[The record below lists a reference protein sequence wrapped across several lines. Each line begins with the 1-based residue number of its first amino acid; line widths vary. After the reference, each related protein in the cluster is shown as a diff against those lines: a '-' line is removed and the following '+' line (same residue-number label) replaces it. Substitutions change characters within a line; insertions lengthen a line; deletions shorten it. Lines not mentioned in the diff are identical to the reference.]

1 MKKESILLTG
11 GLGFI
16 GSHTAV
22 ALKNHFKQI
31 VIIDDLSNS
40 TMNSYY
46 RLKHLVGDN
55 LTFYKVDVAC
65 QNKVDEI
72 ISLHDIKTVIH
83 YAGLK
88 AVGESVS
95 FPAKYYYKNVY
106 SSKLFFDVLKKNKV
120 SNLIFSSSATVY
132 GKPLYLPLDESHP
145 VRATNPY
152 GQNKI
157 DIEQMI
163 FNDPYYQDQCSVK
176 ILRYFNPIGA
186 HPSGLIG
193 EDPKGTPNNIMPIIL
208 KVATQEYQELKIFG
222 KDYLT
227 HDGTGIRDYI
237 HIMDLV
243 EGHVQALSYDDKG
256 ITVFNLGT
264 GQGYSVLD
272 LIHTFQEVNKV
283 KILYS
288 YAGRRP
294 GDIDAVFANPDRA
307 KTILG
312 FRASQSL
319 QDMCLDAWNFVKK
332 NKCLLRP

>member
-22 ALKNHFKQI
+22 ALKNHFKHI

-40 TMNSYY
+40 TINSYY

-55 LTFYKVDVAC
+55 LLFYKVDIAC
-65 QNKVDEI
+65 QNRVDEI
-72 ISLHDIKTVIH
+72 ITSHDIKSVIH

-88 AVGESVS
+88 AVGESVNI
-95 FPAKYYYKNVY
+95 PAKYYYKNVY
-106 SSKLFFDVLKKNKV
+106 SSKLFFEVLKKNKV

-132 GKPLYLPLDESHP
+132 GKPLYLPLDETHP

-163 FNDPYYQDQCSVK
+163 FNDPYYQDHCSVK
-176 ILRYFNPIGA
+176 ILRYFNPVGA

-208 KVATQEYQELKIFG
+208 KVATKEYKEFKIFG
-222 KDYLT
+222 NDYQT
-227 HDGTGIRDYI
+227 HDGTGVRDYI

-243 EGHVQALSYDDKG
+243 NGHIKALSYDNKG
-256 ITVFNLGT
+256 ITILNLGT
-264 GQGYSVLD
+264 GQGSSVLD
-272 LIHTFQEVNKV
+272 LVNTFQLVNKV
-283 KILYS
+283 KIPYTYS
-288 YAGRRP
+288 KRRP
-294 GDIDAVFANPDRA
+294 GDIDAVFANSDRA

-319 QDMCLDAWNFVKK
+319 QSMCLDAWNFVKK
-332 NKCLLRP
+332 K

>member
-22 ALKNHFKQI
+22 ALKNHFKYI
-31 VIIDDLSNS
+31 VVIDDLSNS
-40 TMNSYY
+40 TMNSFY

-55 LTFYKVDVAC
+55 LIFYKADIAC
-65 QNKVDEI
+65 QNQVDLI
-72 ISLHDIKTVIH
+72 ISSHNIKTVIH

-106 SSKLFFDVLKKNKV
+106 SSKIFFDVLKKNKV

-132 GKPLYLPLDESHP
+132 GKPLYLPLDEIHP

-163 FNDPYYQDQCSVK
+163 FNDTYFQDHCSVK

-193 EDPKGTPNNIMPIIL
+193 EDPKGIPNNIMPIIL
-208 KVATQEYQELKIFG
+208 KVAAKEYKELKIFG
-222 KDYLT
+222 NDYMT
-227 HDGTGIRDYI
+227 HDGTGVRDYI

-243 EGHVQALSYDDKG
+243 EGHVQALGYDDAG
-256 ITVFNLGT
+256 IKILNLGT
-264 GQGYSVLD
+264 GQGFSVLD
-272 LIHTFQEVNKV
+272 LVHTFQDVNKI
-283 KILYS
+283 KIPYS
-288 YAGRRP
+288 YGARRT
-294 GDIDAVFANPDRA
+294 GDIDCVYANPDRA

-319 QDMCLDAWNFVKK
+319 QNMCLDAWNFVKK
-332 NKCLLRP
+332 KNKCF

>member
-16 GSHTAV
+16 GSHTAA
-22 ALKNHFKQI
+22 ALKNNFKHI

-40 TMNSYY
+40 TMDSYY

-55 LTFYKVDVAC
+55 LVFYKCDIAC
-65 QNKVDEI
+65 QSQVNKIV
-72 ISLHDIKTVIH
+72 SSHNIKIVIH

-88 AVGESVS
+88 AVGESVN

-106 SSKLFFDVLKKNKV
+106 STKLLFEVLEENKIT
-120 SNLIFSSSATVY
+120 NLIFSSSATVY

-145 VRATNPY
+145 VRANNPY

-163 FNDPYYQDQCSVK
+163 FNNLYFQEHCSVK

-193 EDPKGTPNNIMPIIL
+193 ENPKGIPNNIMPIIL
-208 KVATQEYQELKIFG
+208 KVANQDYQELKVFG
-222 KDYLT
+222 NDYQT

-243 EGHVQALSYDDKG
+243 EGHVKAIDYNKKG
-256 ITVFNLGT
+256 ITVVNLGT
-264 GQGYSVLD
+264 GQGFSVLD
-272 LIHTFQEVNKV
+272 LINTFQEVNKV
-283 KILYS
+283 KIPFS
-288 YAGRRP
+288 FDRRRP
-294 GDIDAVFANPDRA
+294 GDSDIVFANPDLA

-312 FRASQSL
+312 FKSSRSL
-319 QDMCLDAWNFVKK
+319 QSMCFDAWNFAKK
-332 NKCLLRP
+332 K

>member
-1 MKKESILLTG
+1 MRTESILLTG

-40 TMNSYY
+40 VMNNYY
-46 RLKHLVGDN
+46 RLKSLVGDC
-55 LTFYKVDVAC
+55 LILYKADIAS
-65 QNKVDEI
+65 QNVIDKI
-72 ISLHDIKTVIH
+72 FLSHNIKAVIH

-88 AVGESVS
+88 AVGESII

-106 SSKLFFDVLKKNKV
+106 STKLLFEVLKKNKIT
-120 SNLIFSSSATVY
+120 NLIFSSSATVY
-132 GKPLYLPLDESHP
+132 GKPLYLAIDESHP
-145 VRATNPY
+145 VKAINPY

-163 FNDPYYQDQCSVK
+163 FNDPYFQEQCSVK

-193 EDPKGTPNNIMPIIL
+193 DDPKGIPNNIMPIIL
-208 KVATQEYQELKIFG
+208 KVATQEHQELKIFG
-222 KDYLT
+222 NDYQT

-243 EGHVQALSYDDKG
+243 EGHVKALDYNKKG
-256 ITVFNLGT
+256 IIVFNLGT
-264 GQGYSVLD
+264 GKGFSVLD
-272 LIHTFQEVNKV
+272 LINTFQEVNKV
-283 KILYS
+283 KIPYS
-288 YAGRRP
+288 FVERRS
-294 GDIDAVFANPDRA
+294 GDVDMVFANPDRA
-307 KTILG
+307 KTTLG
-312 FRASQSL
+312 FEALRSL
-319 QDMCLDAWNFVKK
+319 QSMCFDAWNFVKK
-332 NKCLLRP
+332 K

>member
-22 ALKNHFKQI
+22 ALKNHFKHI
-31 VIIDDLSNS
+31 VIIDNLSNS

-46 RLKHLVGDN
+46 RLKYLVGDN
-55 LTFYKVDVAC
+55 LNFYKVDIAC
-65 QNKVDEI
+65 QNQVDEI

-88 AVGESVS
+88 AVGESVN

-106 SSKLFFDVLKKNKV
+106 SSKLFFEVLKKNKV

-145 VRATNPY
+145 VRAINPY

-163 FNDPYYQDQCSVK
+163 INDPYYQDHCSVK

-186 HPSGLIG
+186 HSSGIIG
-193 EDPKGTPNNIMPIIL
+193 ESPVGIPNNLMPYIL
-208 KVATQEYQELKIFG
+208 NVAKKVYSKLMIFG
-222 KDYLT
+222 DDYNT
-227 HDGTGIRDYI
+227 HDGTGVRDYI
-237 HIMDLV
+237 HVMDLV
-243 EGHVQALSYDDKG
+243 QGHIKAIQYNKLG
-256 ITVFNLGT
+256 ISIFNLGT

-272 LIHTFQEVNKV
+272 LVSTFEKVNGI
-283 KILYS
+283 KIPFKIVD
-288 YAGRRP
+288 RRS
-294 GDIDAVFANPDRA
+294 GDVDSVFADPS
-307 KTILG
+307 K
-312 FRASQSL
+312 ASDLLKFKASRNL
-319 QDMCLDAWNFVKK
+319 EEMCHDSWNFATR
-332 NKCLLRP
+332 NN

>member
-1 MKKESILLTG
+1 MLL
-11 GLGFI
+11 F
-16 GSHTAV
+16 
-22 ALKNHFKQI
+22 
-31 VIIDDLSNS
+31 
-40 TMNSYY
+40 
-46 RLKHLVGDN
+46 
-55 LTFYKVDVAC
+55 
-65 QNKVDEI
+65 E
-72 ISLHDIKTVIH
+72 
-83 YAGLK
+83 
-88 AVGESVS
+88 
-95 FPAKYYYKNVY
+95 
-106 SSKLFFDVLKKNKV
+106 VLKKNKI

-163 FNDPYYQDQCSVK
+163 FNDPYYQNQCSVK

-193 EDPKGTPNNIMPIIL
+193 EDPKDIPNNIMPIIL

-222 KDYLT
+222 NDYLT

-237 HIMDLV
+237 HVMDLV
-243 EGHVQALSYDDKG
+243 DGHVQALDYDENG
-256 ITVFNLGT
+256 ITVLNLGT

-283 KILYS
+283 KIPYS

-294 GDIDAVFANPDRA
+294 GDIDTVFANPNRA

-319 QDMCLDAWNFVKK
+319 QDMCLDAWNFIKK
-332 NKCLLRP
+332 KKCLLIP